1 MIPVRRLV
9 FVALAVSGCSGPVTK
24 PERVTVDPP
33 LKALQISPRFVNFA
47 PLAAD
52 GSGNPLA
59 VSYTFPIIQGGISG
73 PPHGT
78 QAWMI
83 ADENRM
89 TFELDLGR
97 LAGATSGSAAPLTP
111 EAHESGLRIEPQNTR
126 LFRVG
131 TFVTD
136 SGTGRTIAG
145 EVGFRDS
152 MDGLG
157 LILLFVDRPC
167 VITGAVDS
175 TGEKARLDINFQSA
189 GFHWA
194 SYQTADDGTLQ
205 LRAHPHTDV
214 ALLVVKGH

>member
-1 MIPVRRLV
+1 MIAVRRFVL
-9 FVALAVSGCSGPVTK
+9 VALAFGGCSGPVTK
-24 PERVTVDPP
+24 PESLAVDPP
-33 LKALQISPRFVNFA
+33 LKVLEISPRFVNFA

-59 VSYTFPIIQGGISG
+59 VSYTFPIIEGGISG

-78 QAWMI
+78 QAWTI
-83 ADENRM
+83 ADENRA
-89 TFELDLGR
+89 TFELDLGH
-97 LAGATSGSAAPLTP
+97 LAGATSGTAAPLTP
-111 EAHESGLRIEPQNTR
+111 EARESGVRAVPATTR

-145 EVGFRDS
+145 AVGFRDS
-152 MDGLG
+152 MDDLG

-167 VITGAVDS
+167 VITGTIDS
-175 TGEKARLDINFQSA
+175 TGENARLDITFRSA
-189 GFHWA
+189 GFHWV

-205 LRAHPHTDV
+205 LRAHPHTDA
-214 ALLVVKGH
+214 ALLVVKGQ